1 MISIIEIGRD
11 SHFMPKA
18 GDVPDKSHRQVR
30 FFCTRP
36 CASLQKAGGV
46 KIRKLCFRFV
56 IALAF
61 HYLCRQIQQHVLRQ
75 KTPRNKCLAPT
86 ATLLRKQMR
95 ESARP

>member
-30 FFCTRP
+30 FFALALAHLCRRP
-36 CASLQKAGGV
+36 GGV

-61 HYLCRQIQQHVLRQ
+61 HYLCRQIQ
-75 KTPRNKCLAPT
+75 
-86 ATLLRKQMR
+86 
-95 ESARP
+95 